1 MYPERPAGIAYGG
14 DYNPEQ
20 WPREVLEEDV
30 ALMREAGVNLVSLG
44 LFSWALLEPAQGR
57 FEFGWLDEIID
68 RLHAGGVAVDLATPT
83 AAPPAWFVARHPDV
97 LPVTREGV
105 RIGFGGRQSA
115 CSSAPAFREATA
127 RLVRAL
133 GEHYRG
139 HPAVVMWHVHNE
151 YGAPLGECY
160 CEHSVAA
167 WRAWLRRTYRELSA
181 LNDAWGTTFW
191 GQTYTDWSEIDAPRA
206 NHTAVNP
213 AQRLDYARFSDGQ
226 HREHYALQR
235 DILRELTPGIPVTT
249 NFAGTVNCKSTD
261 LWQWARELDV
271 IANDHYLQAERPDNH
286 IDLAMSADLARS
298 VAGGEPWMLMEHS
311 AGAVNWQPRNLAK
324 RPGEMRR
331 NSLAHVAR
339 GSDSVLFFQFRASRF
354 GAEKFHSGMVP
365 HAGTDSEQW
374 REVVRLGADLRK
386 LAGVRGGRVR
396 AEVAVVWDWESY
408 WALELDWRPSVDL
421 TFRERV
427 DAFYEALWREHVT
440 VDFVHP
446 SADISGYRVVVAPS
460 SYLLTEASAKNL
472 HRYVEA
478 GGHLLVSY
486 FSGIVDEHD
495 TIHPGA
501 HPGALRELLG
511 LSIEEFHPL
520 REHETVTLT
529 GGEVARVWSERVR
542 PAGAVTVRGFAGGPD
557 AGHPA
562 VTRHDLGAGT
572 AWYLATAPVTGLR
585 ELLAQVLDH
594 AGVSRPHGL
603 PDSLELVRR
612 GGHVFL
618 INHGDRPVTVEGVSG
633 VSVFDGVRHDGPV
646 TVPAGAVT
654 VIAEPVAEPAA
665 GPVAETP
672 QP

>member
-20 WPREVLEEDV
+20 WPREVQEEDV

-44 LFSWALLEPAQGR
+44 LFSWALMEPAEGR
-57 FEFGWLDEIID
+57 YAFGWLDEIID
-68 RLHAGGVAVDLATPT
+68 RLHAAGIAVDLATPT
-83 AAPPAWFVARHPDV
+83 AAPPAWFVAGHPDV
-97 LPVTREGV
+97 LPVTRDGI

-115 CSSAPAFREATA
+115 CSSAPAFRAATA

-133 GEHYRG
+133 GEHYRD

-160 CEHSVAA
+160 CEHSLVA
-167 WRAWLRRTYRELSA
+167 WRDWLRRTYLDLGA
-181 LNDAWGTTFW
+181 LNEAWGTTFW
-191 GQTYTDWSEIDAPRA
+191 GQHYTEWHQIDLPGF
-206 NHTAVNP
+206 NHTVVNP
-213 AQRLDYARFSDGQ
+213 AQRLDFARFSDAE
-226 HREHYALQR
+226 HREHYILQR
-235 DILRELTPGIPVTT
+235 DILSELTPGLPVTT
-249 NFAGTVNCKSTD
+249 NFAGTVNCKSAD

-271 IANDHYLQAERPDNH
+271 IANDHYLKAERPDNH

-311 AGAVNWQPRNLAK
+311 AGAVNWQPRNIAK

-365 HAGTDSEQW
+365 HAGTSSRQW
-374 REVVRLGADLRK
+374 REVVELGADLRR
-386 LAGVRGGRVR
+386 LAGVRGSRVE

-460 SYLLTEASAKNL
+460 AYLLAESSAKNL

-501 HPGALRELLG
+501 HPGALREVLG
-511 LSIEEFHPL
+511 LSVEEFHPL
-520 REHETVTLT
+520 REHETVAVD
-529 GGEVARVWSERVR
+529 GFPGKIWSERVNL
-542 PAGAVTVRGFAGGPD
+542 AGARSVRDFTGGPD

-562 VTRHDLGAGT
+562 VTRHDLGAGS

-585 ELLAQVLDH
+585 ELLGEVLDH
-594 AGVSRPHGL
+594 AGVTRPRGL
-603 PDSLELVRR
+603 PDTLELVRR
-612 GGHVFL
+612 GRHLFL
-618 INHGDRPVTVEGVSG
+618 INHGGEPVTVAGVTG
-633 VSVFDGVRHDGPV
+633 TALLDGTRCDGSV
-646 TVPAGAVT
+646 TVAAGAVSVVLDDT
-654 VIAEPVAEPAA
+654 PHQGEP
-665 GPVAETP
+665 G
-672 QP
+672 